1 MAYKP
6 LFFLL
11 NLYRVILMLVL
22 LSSIYIFAIVRFIN
36 VKVVV
41 LLNYLFMDQQELLE
55 LIRGF
60 NGNWVGPILSAM
72 LLGTGLYLTIRLG
85 VIQRYFLRA
94 IRTLLGSGNE
104 GRASKTGITP
114 FQALSTSVA
123 SQVGTGNV
131 VGVATALMAGGPGA
145 LFWLWISTFFGM
157 STNFS
162 EAILGQL
169 YRTEREGHAVG
180 GPAFYIEQGLRSK
193 ALAIV
198 FSLFAIIA
206 LGLMGTV
213 VQANTISEAMSSLLP
228 DGVNRLYIGI
238 GLAIVTMS
246 VLAGGVTRIASFSER
261 VVPMMA
267 GVFILGAIIFIF
279 MHIHDLPRVIGDI
292 FKYAF
297 TPWAA
302 AGGVL
307 GAVVMDTIRY
317 GISRGLFSNEAGL
330 GSTPHA
336 HAIAQVS
343 KPYEQGLT
351 AIVGVGT
358 TLVICTLSG
367 LVILLSGVM
376 EVNPHLKGISIA
388 QTAFSSAFGS
398 FGSIFIAVALLFFAF
413 TTIVGWYFFAAQNV
427 RYLFG
432 DKMIWPFR
440 IMVAGMILLASV
452 AEVKL
457 IWELAD
463 TCNFFLVIP
472 NVIALLCLS
481 PKVIAQ
487 AKQMRQD
494 IKEEKK
500 Q

>member
-1 MAYKP
+1 M
-6 LFFLL
+6 
-11 NLYRVILMLVL
+11 N
-22 LSSIYIFAIVRFIN
+22 
-36 VKVVV
+36 
-41 LLNYLFMDQQELLE
+41 QQALLE
-55 LIRGF
+55 AVRVF
-60 NGNWVGPILSAM
+60 NGDWVGPILSIM

-85 VIQRYFLRA
+85 VVQRYFLHA
-94 IRTLLGSGNE
+94 IRVLFG
-104 GRASKTGITP
+104 ASNTSKASRSGITP
-114 FQALSTSVA
+114 FQALSTAVA

-131 VGVATALMAGGPGA
+131 VAVATALMAGGPGA
-145 LFWLWISTFFGM
+145 LFWLWVSTFLGM
-157 STNFS
+157 STNFA
-162 EAILGQL
+162 EAILGQM
-169 YRTEREGHAVG
+169 YRTELDGHAVG

-193 ALAIV
+193 VLAIV
-198 FSLFAIIA
+198 FALFAIIA

-213 VQANTISEAMSSLLP
+213 VQANTISDAMSSLLP
-228 DGVNRLYIGI
+228 EGVNRLYIGV
-238 GLAIVTMS
+238 GLAIITMS
-246 VLAGGVTRIASFSER
+246 VLAGGVTRIASFVER

-267 GVFILGAIIFIF
+267 GIFILGAIIFIC

-292 FKYAF
+292 FRYAF

-336 HAIAQVS
+336 HAIAQVG

-351 AIVGVGT
+351 ALIGVGT
-358 TLVICTLSG
+358 TLIICTLSG

-376 EVNPHLKGISIA
+376 DVSPHLKGISIA
-388 QTAFSSAFGS
+388 QVAFSSAFGA
-398 FGSIFIAVALLFFAF
+398 FGGVFIAVALLFFAF

-440 IMVAGMILLASV
+440 IMIVGIILLASI

-472 NVIALLCLS
+472 NVIALLWLS

-487 AKQMRQD
+487 AKQMHQD
-494 IKEEKK
+494 IRDRKRK
-500 Q
+500 